1 MARVGAWIA
10 MMLTV
15 PATVAFA
22 PVHQPDAARWEP
34 RVVALTGPV
43 KAAPPV
49 TAVRSVRMGL
59 PPGTG
64 YLPGADRGVGPKA
77 VRAALTRLGAPYV
90 WAAAGPDAFD
100 CSGLVVWAFEQA
112 GVSLPHSS
120 QQLAAGGQPVSLNQ
134 MQLGDVIS
142 YYSDASHVG
151 IYVGLGKM
159 VHASTYGVPVAVVPV
174 DNAPIHNVRRY
185 R

>member
-1 MARVGAWIA
+1 MARRGTWAA
-10 MMLTV
+10 MALAV
-15 PATVAFA
+15 PATLAFA
-22 PVHQPDAARWEP
+22 PVHPSESARWEP
-34 RVVALTGPV
+34 QVVALAGP
-43 KAAPPV
+43 A
-49 TAVRSVRMGL
+49 TAVHSVAAVGALHRGL
-59 PPGTG
+59 PPGAG
-64 YLPGADRGVGPKA
+64 YLPGAGRGAGAAA

-120 QQLAAGGQPVSLNQ
+120 QALASGGQPVAQSQ
-134 MQLGDVIS
+134 MQPGDVIT

-151 IYVGLGKM
+151 IYVGQGRI
-159 VHASTYGVPVAVVPV
+159 VHASTYGVPVAVVPM
-174 DNAPIHNVRRY
+174 DNAPIYNVRRY

>member
-1 MARVGAWIA
+1 MARVGAWVA
-10 MMLTV
+10 MVLAV

-34 RVVALTGPV
+34 QMVTLAGPA
-43 KAAPPV
+43 KAADPV
-49 TAVRSVRMGL
+49 TAVRAVRMGL

-64 YLPGADRGVGPKA
+64 YVPGAGRGVGPKA

-120 QQLAAGGQPVSLNQ
+120 QQLAAGGRPVSLKQ
-134 MQLGDVIS
+134 MQLGDVIT

-151 IYVGLGKM
+151 IYVGRGKM

-185 R
+185 W